1 MSVVTLELLNDNALN
16 LLKQLENMQI
26 VRFVKSDIEKSPKS
40 MYKSRFVGTISKET
54 ATLLLNHIEQ
64 SRNEWENR

>member
-26 VRFVKSDIEKSPKS
+26 VRFIKLDTGKSPQNIS
-40 MYKSRFVGTISKET
+40 KSRFVGTISKET
-54 ATLLLNHIEQ
+54 ANLLLNHIEQ

>member
-26 VRFVKSDIEKSPKS
+26 VRFVKSDIEKSKKPIS
-40 MYKSRFVGTISKET
+40 ESRFVGTVSKET
-54 ATLLLNHIEQ
+54 ATLLLNHVEQ
-64 SRNEWENR
+64 TRNEWENR